1 MVLRQVSHLGDE
13 WSCAGMRPGAP
24 SVMIHG
30 QPTMAMSPA
39 GSWDSPDMV
48 CFMPDSFTVSE
59 DEVSISTAIAYPSG
73 AVVYPNAFFGM
84 GTGRILLNNVRCTG
98 SETRLVDCPSGGVGN
113 SDNCR
118 GHTDDA
124 GVQCQPCKCTGLAT
138 FTKLVFSHLLHFV
151 LLDSAP
157 FHT

>member
-59 DEVSISTAIAYPSG
+59 DEVGISTAIAYPSG

-84 GTGRILLNNVRCTG
+84 GTGRILLNDVRCTG

-113 SDNCR
+113 SNNCR

-124 GVQCQPCKCTGLAT
+124 GVQCQPRKCTRLVT
-138 FTKLVFSHLLHFV
+138 FTKLVFSQLLYFV

-157 FHT
+157 FHA